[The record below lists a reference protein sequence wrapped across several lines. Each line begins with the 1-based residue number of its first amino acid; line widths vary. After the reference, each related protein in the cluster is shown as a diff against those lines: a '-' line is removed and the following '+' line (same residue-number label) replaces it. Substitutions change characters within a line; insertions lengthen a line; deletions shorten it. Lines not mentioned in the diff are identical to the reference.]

1 MQSGTG
7 EDRDAEVVPG
17 ITEDTHPAAFKAW
30 TSLAL
35 MTLLFAMAYLDRQIV
50 SLMVAP
56 LSAEFGVGD
65 FEISLLQGFAFALLY
80 AVCGL
85 PFGQAADRYSRRRI
99 ILAGVL
105 IWSVAQVCCGLAQTF
120 NQLLLSRVMVGA
132 GEAALAPACYSLL
145 ADLFPRRKLTFAL
158 AVFMTGA
165 LLGAELS
172 LALGGTILEAAK
184 DGVVWPVLGEIPAWR
199 VAFLVTGAPGI
210 AIAFL
215 ALLIHEPARAVA
227 TGADRQRWSDVFAFM
242 ASRKLFF
249 FVQLV
254 GFALVMALVYAR
266 LAWTPTFMMRGFGWS
281 VAQVSY
287 ALATYGFLMGG
298 FALLFGGKLVDF
310 LFQRGMSDAHF
321 RYYAIGGVLLSVF
334 GALAYLAPDPAMYFV
349 AMALPSLPLGMGA
362 IGASAIQLVTPPEL
376 RGRVSAVYLLAVA
389 LIGMSTGPAIVGAMT
404 DHVFADPNA
413 IGTAL
418 ALTFGSVGL
427 VISALF
433 LTGMP
438 AMRRA
443 VGLAGGN
450 APGKLDS

>member
-1 MQSGTG
+1 MQSGTASAVDDG
-7 EDRDAEVVPG
+7 AVHAAGHTGDAP
-17 ITEDTHPAAFKAW
+17 PSAFQAW
-30 TSLAL
+30 GSLAL

-56 LSAEFGVGD
+56 LSAEFSVGD

-80 AVCGL
+80 AICGL
-85 PFGQAADRYSRRRI
+85 PFGQAADRYSRRHI

-105 IWSVAQVCCGLAQTF
+105 IWSVAQLCCGLAQTF
-120 NQLLLSRVMVGA
+120 NQLLLARVLVGA

-145 ADLFPRRKLTFAL
+145 AELFPRRKLTFAL

-172 LALGGTILEAAK
+172 LALGGTILEVAK
-184 DGVVWPVLGEIPAWR
+184 EGVTWPLLGEIPAWR
-199 VAFLVTGAPGI
+199 VAFIVTGAPGI

-215 ALLIHEPARAVA
+215 ALLIHEPARK
-227 TGADRQRWSDVFAFM
+227 TPGGEDRQRWGDVFAFM
-242 ASRKLFF
+242 LSHKLFF

-266 LAWTPTFMMRGFGWS
+266 LAWTPTFIMRSFGWS
-281 VAQVSY
+281 VAQASY

-310 LFQRGMSDAHF
+310 LFQRGMTDAHF
-321 RYYAIGGVLLSVF
+321 RYYAVGGVLLSVF
-334 GALAYLAPDPAMYFV
+334 GALAYLAPSPTGYFV
-349 AMALPSLPLGMGA
+349 AMMLPSLPLGMGA

-376 RGRVSAVYLLAVA
+376 RGRVSAVYLLVVA
-389 LIGMSTGPAIVGAMT
+389 LVGMSSGPAIVGAMT
-404 DHVFADPNA
+404 DHIFADPGA

-418 ALTFGSVGL
+418 ALTFGSLGL
-427 VISALF
+427 VISILF
-433 LTGMP
+433 LSGRP

-443 VGLAGGN
+443 VEA
-450 APGKLDS
+450 ASER